1 MHVKIPVQKL
11 HRYEVVITDTRYSD
25 TGTHLLAQHTHTHTR
40 NHRTRKP
47 TPTTKP
53 DDGFLGGEH
62 DHAHAQRQVHNERVL
77 QVKEEGDVLQVL
89 AVSEACNKES

>member
-1 MHVKIPVQKL
+1 MIM
-11 HRYEVVITDTRYSD
+11 RMRRDRFTM
-25 TGTHLLAQHTHTHTR
+25 
-40 NHRTRKP
+40 NF
-47 TPTTKP
+47 TPE
-53 DDGFLGGEH
+53 DGFLGGEH